1 MPLNEENYHLV
12 ERASNKSYY
21 DLGVDG
27 LKRITNDH
35 RTENTIFAL
44 EKYLTKEDFL
54 LDLACGY
61 GRLTIPLKIR
71 GYQICGIDLSPHL
84 LADARVNTRKM
95 KLDIDFKK
103 GSMLDLPYE
112 NDTFNKIICMW
123 LSFNHLLTKH
133 DQVVALN
140 EMYRVLK
147 PGGLAIIELINGELE
162 SIKREL
168 QAIGRGENKRVKP
181 TTINNEVFFFY
192 IHNKTTFRRIC
203 EHSNFQEFYIKVG
216 EFAYEPR
223 ILGLL
228 YK

>member
-1 MPLNEENYHLV
+1 MPLNEESYHLV
-12 ERASNKSYY
+12 ERASNKSYN

-27 LKRITNDH
+27 LKRITNDY
-35 RTENTIFAL
+35 RTGNTIVAL
-44 EKYLTKEDFL
+44 EKYLTKEDLL
-54 LDLACGY
+54 LDLGCGY

-71 GYQICGIDLSPHL
+71 GYRIYGVDLSPHL
-84 LADARVNTRKM
+84 LADARANTRKL
-95 KLDIDFKK
+95 KLDIEFKK

-112 NDTFNKIICMW
+112 NGLFDKTICMW
-123 LSFNHLLTKH
+123 LTFNHLLTKH

-147 PGGLAIIELINGELE
+147 PRGLAIIEMINGESE
-162 SIKREL
+162 TIKQEL
-168 QAIGRGENKRVKP
+168 QVIGKGEDNRVKP
-181 TTINNEVFFFY
+181 TTINNVVFFFY
-192 IHNKTTFRRIC
+192 IHNETTFRRIC
-203 EHSNFQEFYIKVG
+203 KLSNFQEFYIKVG

>member
-1 MPLNEENYHLV
+1 MPLNEESYHLV
-12 ERASNKSYY
+12 ERASNKSYN

-35 RTENTIFAL
+35 RTGNTIIAL
-44 EKYLTKEDFL
+44 EKYLTKEDFI
-54 LDLACGY
+54 LDLGCGY

-71 GYQICGIDLSPHL
+71 GYRICGLDLSPHL
-84 LADARVNTRKM
+84 LADARANTRKM
-95 KLDIDFKK
+95 KLDIEFKK
-103 GSMLDLPYE
+103 GSMLDLSYE
-112 NDTFNKIICMW
+112 NEIFDKIICMW
-123 LSFNHLLTKH
+123 LTYNHLLTKH
-133 DQVVALN
+133 DQMVALN

-147 PGGLAIIELINGELE
+147 PGGLAIIELINRELE

-168 QAIGRGENKRVKP
+168 QVIGRGENNRVKP
-181 TTINNEVFFFY
+181 TTINNVVFYFY
-192 IHNKTTFRRIC
+192 IHNENTFRRIC
-203 EHSNFQEFYIKVG
+203 EYSNFQEFYIKVG